1 MKPLESFKR
10 TALHIPEPKRMRR
23 IKNFFSVIDNFLKK
37 QSKTFLF
44 AGTVIIL
51 FSIGIAD
58 YITGQ
63 EISLA
68 IFYLIPISLTA
79 WYANRNA
86 AVSMCIIS
94 SLVEF
99 TANSAAGRTYS
110 HLYIAFWNSL
120 VLLGFFLIYA
130 LILSEIETE
139 YATKVKL
146 IDKLDNSLSELSRAK
161 TDLEKKA
168 RELAR
173 SNDDL
178 REFAYAIS
186 HDLKEPLLAIDGFVK
201 LLAKR
206 YKGKLSSDADNFIEY
221 TVDGVKRM
229 QLMIKDLLEYSLVGT
244 KVRDFQPI
252 DTALVIEQ
260 TLLNLQTAIEKSG
273 AEITY
278 YSLPGVIADTSQ
290 LTRLFQNLIGNAIKF
305 RGGQPPKI
313 HISAE
318 QKDHEWIFSIRDNG
332 IGIDPRQAERIFI
345 VFQRL
350 HTREEYPGTGIG
362 LAICKKIVERHG
374 GRIWV
379 ESELGKGSTFYFT
392 IPYRQELV

>member
-1 MKPLESFKR
+1 MKKGNNLFSSTDEYLQKR
-10 TALHIPEPKRMRR
+10 SRA
-23 IKNFFSVIDNFLKK
+23 
-37 QSKTFLF
+37 FLF
-44 AGTVIIL
+44 IGTVIIL
-51 FSIGIAD
+51 VTIGIAD

-68 IFYLIPISLTA
+68 IFYLLPISLSV
-79 WYANRNA
+79 WYINRNMA
-86 AVSMCIIS
+86 ISMCIIS
-94 SLVEF
+94 SIVEF
-99 TANSAAGRTYS
+99 VANSAAGRTYS
-110 HLYIAFWNSL
+110 HFFIAFWNSL

-130 LILSEIETE
+130 LILSAIKTE
-139 YATKVKL
+139 YATKIKL
-146 IDKLDNSLSELSRAK
+146 IDKLDNSLSELSRTK
-161 TDLEKKA
+161 KDLEKKA
-168 RELAR
+168 QELAR

-186 HDLKEPLLAIDGFVK
+186 HDLKEPLLVIDGFVK

-206 YKGKLSSDADNFIEY
+206 YKGKLSSDADNFIDY

-229 QLMIKDLLEYSLVGT
+229 QSMIKDLLEYSLVGT
-244 KVRDFQPI
+244 KVRDFEPT
-252 DTALVIEQ
+252 DSALVIEQ
-260 TLLNLQTAIEKSG
+260 ALLNLQTAINESG
-273 AEITY
+273 AEVTY
-278 YSLPGVIADTSQ
+278 NSLPPVIVDTSQ

-305 RGGQPPKI
+305 RGGKPPRI
-313 HISAE
+313 HISSE
-318 QKDHEWIFSIRDNG
+318 QTGHEWIFSIRDNG

-379 ESELGKGSTFYFT
+379 ESELGNGSTFYFS
-392 IPYRQELV
+392 IPDKKNDLRLNLLNGS